1 LQFGLQ
7 LLSSGFLR
15 GVSEGR
21 SPVAEFHVPL
31 KISDC
36 TIDGAGEKA
45 AKFWRF
51 PVSSRWP
58 EADRLSAETSGSTMI
73 VGFLIGVS
81 GLNSDHSHAVW
92 RVIARSSMTGER
104 QS

>member
-1 LQFGLQ
+1 VTYE
-7 LLSSGFLR
+7 LLRAIIAHLISKF
-15 GVSEGR
+15 SEGR

-81 GLNSDHSHAVW
+81 GLNSDHSHAVSGGLSP
-92 RVIARSSMTGER
+92 ARR
-104 QS
+104 